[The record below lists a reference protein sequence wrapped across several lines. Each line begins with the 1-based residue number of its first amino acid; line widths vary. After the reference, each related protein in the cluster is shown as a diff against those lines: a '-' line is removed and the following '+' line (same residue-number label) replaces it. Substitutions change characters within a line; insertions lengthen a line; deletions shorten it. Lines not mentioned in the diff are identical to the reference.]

1 MPERS
6 NGAVSKT
13 VVPFRHPGFESLS
26 LRKRKRAF
34 MATPPL
40 RTEVRSG
47 GAYLLVAIGTMSP
60 PTKSHSVFC
69 NTLGV
74 LFRLNP
80 VVSSFINPLQRK
92 GTLPPPSYIWFLL
105 SNSSTLPIASCS
117 FR

>member
-47 GAYLLVAIGTMSP
+47 GALFTYISWHNAPSHQ
-60 PTKSHSVFC
+60 KSFSV
-69 NTLGV
+69 LHA
-74 LFRLNP
+74 
-80 VVSSFINPLQRK
+80 
-92 GTLPPPSYIWFLL
+92 
-105 SNSSTLPIASCS
+105 NSA
-117 FR
+117 